1 MGCLTETSGFISFS
15 GPLSLYTSKL
25 ELVTCLC
32 SEAVYGQNYCVPI
45 FQAEEFEFLQ
55 NSARTEF
62 LKNCKYCKYIVI
74 SVCSEER
81 IILFNYCLFLREYV
95 MFIYLYFLYKLKT

>member
-1 MGCLTETSGFISFS
+1 MPS
-15 GPLSLYTSKL
+15 SLYTSKL

-32 SEAVYGQNYCVPI
+32 SEAVYGQNYCVPT

-62 LKNCKYCKYIVI
+62 LKTVNIVNTLLFLYVAKKGSFYLI
-74 SVCSEER
+74 TVCS
-81 IILFNYCLFLREYV
+81 
-95 MFIYLYFLYKLKT
+95 